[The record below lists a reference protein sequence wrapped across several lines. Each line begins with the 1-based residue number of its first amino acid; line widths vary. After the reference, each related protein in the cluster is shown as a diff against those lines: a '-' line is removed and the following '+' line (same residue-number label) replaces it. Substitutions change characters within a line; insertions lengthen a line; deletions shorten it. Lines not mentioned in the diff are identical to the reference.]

1 MTALSVELQV
11 EKQMRAYGICTS
23 YSTGRYRG
31 YTRLSKEYR
40 SCYTCREVVHHV
52 VVTTCAIQSILRH
65 GAMCSREGIATI
77 VAEDVSSEVALCQ
90 E

>member
-11 EKQMRAYGICTS
+11 EKQMRAYGVCTS

-31 YTRLSKEYR
+31 FTRLSKEYR
-40 SCYTCREVVHHV
+40 SCYTCGKVVHHV
-52 VVTTCAIQSILRH
+52 VVSAGAIQSIL
-65 GAMCSREGIATI
+65 GLCAMCGREGIPSVI
-77 VAEDVSSEVALCQ
+77 AEDVSSEVALCQ